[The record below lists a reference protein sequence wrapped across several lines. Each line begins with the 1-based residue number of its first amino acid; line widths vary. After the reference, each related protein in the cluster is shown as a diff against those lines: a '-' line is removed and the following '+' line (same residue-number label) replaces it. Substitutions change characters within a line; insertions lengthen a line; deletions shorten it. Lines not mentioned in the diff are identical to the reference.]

1 MRSLFIAL
9 LVFLISS
16 ELSVAQE
23 PTHLVKDTVSNNINL
38 GQIALVNQTDSYV
51 TLPINIG
58 NLEPLIFEANISP
71 SFIIRQRKDSRLM
84 GMLTAQIIIRMYN
97 EESLPVRTPSYMP
110 QITAFYMLSDKAAPN
125 KQSVFLKFAHHSN
138 GQDGEFYDENGD
150 INLLS
155 GNFSTNFMELGY
167 IFNNLS
173 PKYNAQRFFKTSL
186 EIHPQS
192 WMFEELRGMYSG
204 LRWHNNFSAFKI
216 PVGSSD
222 AEKRAQISLK
232 LETMLMLDD
241 IDGWDTFDSKRFN
254 MGFTFYYHPKF
265 LEEIGFFVQY
275 YHGMDYYNIYFNHQ
289 IDVVRFGIMT
299 DILRF

>member
-1 MRSLFIAL
+1 MKRLFFTI
-9 LVFLISS
+9 LVFLVFFEISLAQKS
-16 ELSVAQE
+16 KDSV
-23 PTHLVKDTVSNNINL
+23 PDIDL
-38 GQIALVNQTDSYV
+38 GQIALVNQTDTYV

-84 GMLTAQIIIRMYN
+84 GMLTAQIIIRMFN

-110 QITAFYMLSDKAAPN
+110 QITAFYMLSDKTAPN
-125 KQSVFLKFAHHSN
+125 KQSVFFKVAHHSN

-150 INLLS
+150 INLIS
-155 GNFSTNFMELGY
+155 GNFSTNFMEFGY

-173 PKYNAQRFFKTSL
+173 PKYNAQKFFKTSL
-186 EIHPQS
+186 EIHPKS
-192 WMFEELRGMYSG
+192 WMFEEIRGMYSG
-204 LRWHNNFSAFKI
+204 LRWHNTFSAFKI
-216 PVGSSD
+216 PVGNSD
-222 AEKRAQISLK
+222 TKKRAQISLK
-232 LETMLMLDD
+232 LETMIMLDD
-241 IDGWDTFDSKRFN
+241 INGWDTFESERFN
-254 MGFTFYYHPKF
+254 LGFTFYYHPKF

-289 IDVVRFGIMT
+289 IDVLRFGIMT